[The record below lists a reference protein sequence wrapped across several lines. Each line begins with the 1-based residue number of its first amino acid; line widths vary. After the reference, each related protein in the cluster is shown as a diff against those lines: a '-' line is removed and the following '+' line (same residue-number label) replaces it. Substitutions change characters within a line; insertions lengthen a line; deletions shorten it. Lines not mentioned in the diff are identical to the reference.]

1 MSMELDRELR
11 DLFTNDKEVEK
22 KRLNIYKDF

>member
-11 DLFTNDKEVEK
+11 DFLTSDEEVEK